1 MQAYGSYFRLINLFD
16 YEDLVLHDN
25 DKNDSSFPTDVF
37 LGSLTRESC
46 LKKFLLMDIKF
57 EATQMNDQ
65 VMFRGSMRL
74 IDCSGSFQWL
84 FGNNNIQVRE
94 MDFFN
99 NTTRDDY
106 NWNLFCSYV
115 ASNTFLQKLHIHTH
129 AARDQAPYPDYTQ
142 EILART
148 ARMHLLL
155 AAMEK
160 NSSLIYVD
168 YICLCKQTIPLWNAR
183 APRLFERNK
192 IRQIATAP
200 ECIRRQLV
208 RFCFDC
214 DKFPSDFA
222 SLLYLALRASE
233 WNDDLMLRLC
243 HLLVSAKRAKTSADC
258 VDDCDCVEE
267 SKSSV
272 MKMT

>member
-148 ARMHLLL
+148 TRTNQLLE
-155 AAMEK
+155 AMEV
-160 NSSLIYVD
+160 NSSLVQVKLGGFCD
-168 YICLCKQTIPLWNAR
+168 VTHWNAHV
-183 APRLFERNK
+183 PRLIERNK
-192 IRQIATAP
+192 LRRIATAP
-200 ECIRRQLV
+200 ERIRRQLV
-208 RFCFDC
+208 RHCFDS
-214 DKFPSDFA
+214 DQFPSDFA
-222 SLLYLALRASE
+222 SLLYLGLRSSE
-233 WNDDLMLRLC
+233 WNDDLMSRLC
-243 HLLVSAKRAKTSADC
+243 ALMIPAKRAKLFA
-258 VDDCDCVEE
+258 
-267 SKSSV
+267 
-272 MKMT
+272 